1 MLVLNKTSIRLLTKN
16 NTKSV
21 QHNLEKHIKIHN
33 KTVSKALEN
42 YGVTTTFYHIFF
54 QFGD

>member
-1 MLVLNKTSIRLLTKN
+1 MAYACLLNKSSRLRLAETSIRLLTKN

-42 YGVTTTFYHIFF
+42 
-54 QFGD
+54 